1 MRKTRKIAT
10 LIAKRYKM
18 GYTLTASETRRL
30 DMWKSRSAEHMDI
43 LNKLIEI
50 FNEKVNI
57 PFTPPPYISMLIM
70 KHYSNSADWPMSEE
84 ELDKVN
90 EWRKSSPEH
99 EEWYNRMKPNEASAS
114 IQLSEKE
121 LNQMKWMALRA
132 WLTPRPIRKLLF
144 YFRTARKKKPIR
156 KKTVC
161 LIEQVLESRN
171 L

>member
-1 MRKTRKIAT
+1 MRETRKIAT

-18 GYTLTASETRRL
+18 EYTLTASETRML
-30 DMWKSRSAEHMDI
+30 DKWKSLSDEHMDI

-50 FNEKVNI
+50 FNEKVNL
-57 PFTPPPYISMLIM
+57 PFSPPTDISVLISKYYW
-70 KHYSNSADWPMSEE
+70 KHNELPLSESD
-84 ELDKVN
+84 LVKLN

-99 EEWYNRMKPNEASAS
+99 EEWFNRMKPNEASAS
-114 IQLSEKE
+114 IQLSKKE
-121 LNQMKWMALRA
+121 LRKIEWMALRA

-144 YFRTARKKKPIR
+144 YFRTARKKKPIP
-156 KKTVC
+156 KKTVA